1 MFGERLFACMRNW
14 VHVWET
20 VACIYAELG
29 ACMQDWVH
37 VWETAGCM
45 YAELG
50 ACMRSWVHVCGVGCL
65 SGNRVLSQAPKLA
78 PAPGPPPPPSTHHP
92 GSPQSQNQD
101 GPPQAYLSR
110 GIPKGGL
117 LPKGGWGRSW
127 GIPWQTP
134 NGGLGLELFDDCC
147 SSAGF
152 SPPSPHPPPL
162 CRQQLT
168 KPRNHETKR
177 RNHETKW
184 QTTRQK

>member
-1 MFGERLFACMRNW
+1 MC
-14 VHVWET
+14 VK
-20 VACIYAELG
+20 LG
-29 ACMQDWVH
+29 ARFGNGCLH
-37 VWETAGCM
+37 VCGIGCM

-50 ACMRSWVHVCGVGCL
+50 ACMRSWVLVWEQGAFP
-65 SGNRVLSQAPKLA
+65 SSQAG
-78 PAPGPPPPPSTHHP
+78 PGPSPWPPPVLHP
-92 GSPQSQNQD
+92 PPWFPQSQNQD